1 VNRIETSWNEMIS
14 DLPGAHFMQTTQWA
28 AIKAHTGWTPIYRVW
43 NPKVSEKEAF
53 EICEWEDKPGNP
65 AAAALILQRTVSLGG
80 FTPKLRILYSPK
92 GPLMDWENLALR
104 CQVLAD
110 LQSLARQQ
118 GAIFIKMD
126 PDVILGEGF
135 PGTEEDVTNLT
146 GQSVI
151 SDLSVQGW
159 HFSDEQIQFRNTVL
173 IDLKIPQDEILARMK
188 QKTRYNVRLAE
199 RKGVRVRTGNAN
211 DLPLLYHL
219 YAETSIR
226 DGFVI
231 RSEEYYYNTW
241 QTFLQ
246 AGLAEALIAEV
257 EGEPVAAIVIF
268 TFAGK
273 AWYVYGMSNE
283 AHREKMPNYL
293 LQWHA
298 IQHAQSRGCSSYD
311 LWGAPDE
318 FNETDPLWKVYRFKD
333 GLGGRIVRHVGAWDL
348 PTRPAIYKLYTNTLP
363 QFLNILRQKGKADT
377 KKTVGI

>member
-146 GQSVI
+146 GQS
-151 SDLSVQGW
+151 
-159 HFSDEQIQFRNTVL
+159 
-173 IDLKIPQDEILARMK
+173 
-188 QKTRYNVRLAE
+188 
-199 RKGVRVRTGNAN
+199 
-211 DLPLLYHL
+211 
-219 YAETSIR
+219 
-226 DGFVI
+226 
-231 RSEEYYYNTW
+231 
-241 QTFLQ
+241 
-246 AGLAEALIAEV
+246 
-257 EGEPVAAIVIF
+257 
-268 TFAGK
+268 
-273 AWYVYGMSNE
+273 
-283 AHREKMPNYL
+283 
-293 LQWHA
+293 
-298 IQHAQSRGCSSYD
+298 SR
-311 LWGAPDE
+311 
-318 FNETDPLWKVYRFKD
+318 
-333 GLGGRIVRHVGAWDL
+333 I
-348 PTRPAIYKLYTNTLP
+348 
-363 QFLNILRQKGKADT
+363 
-377 KKTVGI
+377 

>member
-1 VNRIETSWNEMIS
+1 
-14 DLPGAHFMQTTQWA
+14 
-28 AIKAHTGWTPIYRVW
+28 
-43 NPKVSEKEAF
+43 
-53 EICEWEDKPGNP
+53 
-65 AAAALILQRTVSLGG
+65 
-80 FTPKLRILYSPK
+80 
-92 GPLMDWENLALR
+92 
-104 CQVLAD
+104 
-110 LQSLARQQ
+110 
-118 GAIFIKMD
+118 
-126 PDVILGEGF
+126 
-135 PGTEEDVTNLT
+135 
-146 GQSVI
+146 
-151 SDLSVQGW
+151 
-159 HFSDEQIQFRNTVL
+159 
-173 IDLKIPQDEILARMK
+173 MK